1 MKWSAEPR
9 TLWVFFPFSRLSYY
23 TELPN
28 ICVVDNFLKT
38 STFLQ
43 TFSYRR
49 YDSFLLL
56 MYLSDHNQGN
66 ISKDSGITI
75 LKVLDLYI
83 SVIGKISC
91 NWTVKSDL
99 ALLTPND

>member
-1 MKWSAEPR
+1 
-9 TLWVFFPFSRLSYY
+9 
-23 TELPN
+23 
-28 ICVVDNFLKT
+28 
-38 STFLQ
+38 
-43 TFSYRR
+43 
-49 YDSFLLL
+49 